1 MSPEDLAA
9 TRKARLSPQKRALLE
24 KLSGASRPAGITG
37 IPRRPAGERPPL
49 SFTQRRLWFLDQ
61 MVPGSAAYNVPM
73 SFRLRGPL
81 RHDVLRRAVD
91 EIVHRHESLRTVL
104 PSEGGEPWQR
114 ILPRVNVPVELVDL
128 TSDPGALDGLVDE
141 AARRPFDLAAGPLL
155 RVTLYRLEPELH
167 VVLLNAHHIVV
178 DGWSLGLFWQE
189 LLTLYHAFAAGRPSP
204 LPELPVQ
211 YADFA
216 VWQREHLS
224 GERLEQQLS
233 YWREQLGEGTEPLE
247 LPFDRPRPPVQ
258 TFEGRDLRTVFP
270 QELRTD
276 LAQLCKR
283 EGVSLFT
290 VLLGA
295 LNVLLHRYTG
305 QEDIAV
311 GSPVTNRTRLD
322 IEQLI
327 GLFVNTLVYKTRLAG
342 EPDFREVL
350 RRVQDVVNGAHQ
362 YQEVPFEAVVEAL
375 QPERYLSQN
384 PLFQVSFS
392 YLPARELSSG
402 EELTVE
408 AIEGIRNDTSK
419 FDLWISVVDRDRDFL
434 VEVEYNSAVFDEDT
448 VQRLLDGY
456 RVVLEAVA
464 ADPGLGV
471 GELPVMPAADRERL
485 ELEWSGSRAPAPS
498 AEPVALLHELFQER
512 TAEAPGAIAVSHDG
526 EHVSYRELDGRANAL
541 AHRLRRLGAGPGTL
555 IGLCAERS
563 VDLVVGIL
571 GILKSGAAYL
581 PIDADY
587 PPERVTYLLSDS
599 SAPILVTQPH
609 LVDGLP
615 EHTAELV
622 VIDGATDE
630 RAPERAPGAGPDDPA
645 YVIYTSGSTGTPK
658 GVLVSHANVVR
669 LFSATKEWFDFG
681 RSDTWTLFHAF
692 TFDFSVWELWG
703 ALAHG
708 GRLVVVPHWVSRSP
722 EHFYELLRDE
732 RVTVLNQ
739 TPLAFRHL
747 SDVERGALC
756 LRVVVFGGEELDVR
770 SLGPW
775 FDRHGDRSP
784 RLVNMYGITETTVH
798 VTYRPVTRA
807 DVDGAVAHSPIGV
820 PIPDLEVRVLDG
832 YGQPTPVGV
841 RGELYVG
848 GAGVTLGYL
857 NRPELTEQRFLR
869 DPDGSRWYRSGDLVR
884 WTADGELEYLGRAD
898 DQVKIRGHR
907 IELGEIEAALA
918 GHPQVGEAVVLARR
932 EAAGTGDK
940 RLVAY
945 VVPGTRDDEQDGD
958 AAGGSAAKDVA
969 DSATPQGTE
978 WEAVFDR
985 VYGEGGEGP
994 ADFKISGWD
1003 SSYDGGPL
1011 PEEDMREWVDTT
1023 VERILALRPRRVL
1036 EIGCGTGLLLSR
1048 VAPHCEVYHAT
1059 DISRTALDHVRTQLV
1074 QRRAELRHVELHNG
1088 GADDLAAFQDR
1099 EFDLVVINSVVQYFP
1114 SAGYLR
1120 KVLGEA
1126 LRRVDDGGTVF
1137 VGDVRNLALLET
1149 FHTEVELHQAGPA
1162 PSDERLR
1169 TRARR
1174 RVAQDQELVLHPDF
1188 FRAVQQEEPRLAD
1201 VRTQLRRGE
1210 HENEMTRYRY
1220 DAYLRVGGPAVAPAT
1235 PDDRIEWSRGEDVL
1249 ATAEHRLRAEPGR
1262 ALAVLDVP
1270 NARLAA
1276 TVGGHGVQPEEWW
1289 RLADRLGC
1297 SVSVDWMPD
1306 RTDGSYAV
1314 LLSPKDDEH
1323 DRVAVETPAPTGRW
1337 PEYATDPV
1345 FNRWA
1350 RAVVPELR
1358 GYLKDR
1364 LPDYMLPAAYVPL
1377 KKYPVN
1383 VNGKLDRA
1391 ALPEPAAE
1399 TLDESGDTTE
1409 PRTPVERTIAD
1420 IWTEVLGVEPIGA
1433 GSNFFRLG
1441 GDSIHSIHVVSKA
1454 RDRGLELTPQ
1464 MIFQYDT
1471 LAELA
1476 AAVAANGTASA
1487 RTEAE
1492 DDPGDRDT
1500 AARLAEL
1507 RADPDVED
1515 VYPVAPF
1522 QEWALR
1528 RLRTP
1533 EPGMFQVHRLT
1544 AVPLGMAD
1552 KEDFRSFLETQA
1564 RTYPTMRTSFRWIGP
1579 DQAVQVVHRKPRVE
1593 LDFVDWR
1600 GLTPAEQDEALEH
1613 HLKADR
1619 ERGIEPEEPGAIRY
1633 FVADVDDRTCVIVV
1647 SLSYLCLDGWSFDI
1661 IANQVDRG
1669 LPALAEGKPLAL
1681 EEGLP
1686 FKEFVAAVRGADQRA
1701 AERYWQRALGG
1712 LPGPTRLSER
1722 VPGNDLGT
1730 ESGFGRQWFALPD
1743 RLASRLRAV
1752 AREHRLTLNVLFQA
1766 GWAATVAAFVT
1777 ADGERADLT
1786 HGVLFT
1792 GRSAGPQGVGDMV
1805 APTLN
1810 ILPLRTRVDAA
1821 ERLPEYLAR
1830 VRDELVAMS
1839 GHENTP
1845 LHRALAWAGQPDD
1858 TLPTESYVVFQNVGL
1873 DNSERF
1879 SAAYYISRMG
1889 FPLRLD
1895 VFPTETVKLHM
1906 SYYRE
1911 RFTDATITR
1920 LLGSFTSVLESLA
1933 AEGPL
1938 SVRDLMAAARRE
1950 RPAPAG
1956 ILSFR
1961 EGEFVVRDVCALLEE
1976 AEGVAEAGE
1985 ATDVGEAAR

>member
-1 MSPEDLAA
+1 MSPEDLA
-9 TRKARLSPQKRALLE
+9 TTSKVQLSPQKRALLE
-24 KLSGASRPAGITG
+24 KLSGAARSSGATG
-37 IPRRPAGERPPL
+37 IPRRPADDRPPL

-81 RHDVLRRAVD
+81 RHEVLQRAVD
-91 EIVHRHESLRTVL
+91 EIIRRHESLRTVL
-104 PSEGGEPWQR
+104 PSEDGEPWQR
-114 ILPRVNVPVELVDL
+114 ILSQVRVPVELVDL
-128 TSDPGALDGLVDE
+128 GSDPGALDGLVDE
-141 AARRPFDLAAGPLL
+141 AARRPFDLAAGPLV

-189 LLTLYHAFAAGRPSP
+189 LLTLYHAFAAERPSP
-204 LPELPVQ
+204 LPELPIQ

-224 GERLEQQLS
+224 GDRLEQQLK

-270 QELRTD
+270 ASLRTE
-276 LAQLCKR
+276 LTGLSKR
-283 EGVSLFT
+283 EGVNLFT

-322 IEQLI
+322 VEQLI
-327 GLFVNTLVYKTRLAG
+327 GLFVNTLVYKTRMAG

-350 RRVQDVVNGAHQ
+350 RRVHDVVNGAHQ

-384 PLFQVSFS
+384 PLFQVSLSF
-392 YLPARELSSG
+392 LPARELSSG

-485 ELEWSGSRAPAPS
+485 ELDWSGSQAPAP
-498 AEPVALLHELFQER
+498 ATEQAALLHELVRER

-541 AHRLRRLGAGPGTL
+541 AHRLRRLGAGPGTV

-581 PIDADY
+581 PIDANY
-587 PPERVTYLLSDS
+587 PPERVSYLMADS
-599 SAPILVTQPH
+599 SAPILVTQRH

-622 VIDGATDE
+622 VLDEATDE
-630 RAPERAPGAGPDDPA
+630 RVPERAAGATPEDPA

-658 GVLVSHANVVR
+658 GVLVSHANVIR
-669 LFSATKEWFDFG
+669 LFSATKEWFGFG

-692 TFDFSVWELWG
+692 TFDFSVWEIWG

-722 EHFYELLRDE
+722 ESFYELLRDE

-747 SDVERGALC
+747 SEVERGALC
-756 LRVVVFGGEELDVR
+756 LRVVVFGGEALDVR

-807 DVDGAVAHSPIGV
+807 DVDAAVVHSPIGR
-820 PIPDLEVRVLDG
+820 PIPDLRVRVLDR
-832 YGQPTPVGV
+832 YGQPAPVGV

-918 GHPQVGEAVVLARR
+918 GHPMVGEAVVLARR
-932 EAAGTGDK
+932 EPAGEGNK

-945 VVPGTRDDEQDGD
+945 IVPGAGGDGEQGGD
-958 AAGGSAAKDVA
+958 SAAGAATED
-969 DSATPQGTE
+969 ATEAAPPQGTE
-978 WEAVFDR
+978 WESVFDR
-985 VYGEGGEGP
+985 VYGEGDEGP
-994 ADFKISGWD
+994 ADFKITGWD
-1003 SSYDGGPL
+1003 SSYDGGQL
-1011 PEEDMREWVDTT
+1011 SEPEMREWVDTT

-1048 VAPHCEVYHAT
+1048 VAPHCEAYHAT

-1074 QRRAELRHVELHNG
+1074 EPRAELSHVTLHHG
-1088 GADDLAAFQDR
+1088 GADDLSAFQDR
-1099 EFDLVVINSVVQYFP
+1099 QFDLVVINSVVQYFP

-1120 KVLGEA
+1120 DALGKVLT
-1126 LRRVDDGGTVF
+1126 RVDDGGAVF
-1137 VGDVRNLALLET
+1137 VGDVRNLALLEA
-1149 FHTEVELHQAGPA
+1149 FHTDIELHQAGPA

-1169 TRARR
+1169 TRVRQR
-1174 RVAQDQELVLHPDF
+1174 IAQDQELVLHPAF
-1188 FRAVQQEEPRLAD
+1188 FRAVQQEEPRLAC

-1220 DAYLRVGGPAVAPAT
+1220 DTLLHVGDPVAAPAA
-1235 PDDRIEWSRGEDVL
+1235 PDARIVWSQGADVL
-1249 ATAEHRLRAEPGR
+1249 AAAEERLRAEPGR

-1276 TVGGHGVQPEEWW
+1276 GGDRGIQPEQWW
-1289 RLADRLGC
+1289 RLAERLGC
-1297 SVSVDWMPD
+1297 TASVDWMPD

-1314 LLSPKDDEH
+1314 LLSPEGDER
-1323 DRVAVETPAPTGRW
+1323 DRVAVEAPAPAGRW
-1337 PEYATDPV
+1337 PEYATDPE
-1345 FNRWA
+1345 FNQWA

-1364 LPDYMLPAAYVPL
+1364 LPDYMLPAGYVPL

-1383 VNGKLDRA
+1383 ANGKLDQS
-1391 ALPEPAAE
+1391 ALPEPLAE
-1399 TLDESGDTTE
+1399 ALDESGDTTE
-1409 PRTPVERTIAD
+1409 ARTPAERIIAEV
-1420 IWTEVLGVEPIGA
+1420 WTEVLGVEPIGV

-1441 GDSIHSIHVVSKA
+1441 GDSIHSIHVVAKA
-1454 RDRGLELTPQ
+1454 KERGLELTPQ

-1471 LAELA
+1471 LADLA
-1476 AAVAANGTASA
+1476 AAAGSNGVAAA
-1487 RTEAE
+1487 RTDVE
-1492 DDPGDRDT
+1492 DEPGDRDA

-1528 RLRTP
+1528 RLRSP

-1552 KEDFRSFLETQA
+1552 KDDFRRFLETQA
-1564 RTYPTMRTSFRWIGP
+1564 RTYPAMRTSFRWIGP
-1579 DQAVQVVHRKPRVE
+1579 DQAVQVVHREPRVE

-1600 GLTPAEQDEALEH
+1600 ALSPTEQDEALER
-1613 HLKADR
+1613 HLKSDR

-1633 FVADVDDRTCVIVV
+1633 FVADVDDHTCVIVV

-1661 IANQVDRG
+1661 IANQVDQG

-1681 EEGLP
+1681 QAGLP
-1686 FKEFVAAVRGADQRA
+1686 FKEFVAAARGGDQRA

-1712 LPGPTRLSER
+1712 LPGPTLLSER
-1722 VPGNDLGT
+1722 VPGNDIGT
-1730 ESGFGRQWFALPD
+1730 ESGFGRQWISLPD

-1766 GWAATVAAFVT
+1766 GWAATVAAFV
-1777 ADGERADLT
+1777 AQGGERADLT

-1792 GRSAGPQGVGDMV
+1792 GRSAGPQGVSEMV

-1810 ILPLRTRVDAA
+1810 ILPLRTRLDAA
-1821 ERLPEYLAR
+1821 EQLPDYLAR

-1839 GHENTP
+1839 AYENTP
-1845 LHRALAWAGQPDD
+1845 LHRALAWAGQPDGA
-1858 TLPTESYVVFQNVGL
+1858 LPTESYLVFQNVGL

-1895 VFPTETVKLHM
+1895 VFPTETIKLHM
-1906 SYYRE
+1906 SYYRD

-1920 LLGSFTSVLESLA
+1920 LIGSFTSVLEVLA
-1933 AEGPL
+1933 ADRPQN
-1938 SVRDLMAAARRE
+1938 VRDMRAAALRE
-1950 RPAPAG
+1950 RPAPDGLLA
-1956 ILSFR
+1956 FR
-1961 EGEFVVRDVCALLEE
+1961 EGEFVVKDICALL
-1976 AEGVAEAGE
+1976 GE
-1985 ATDVGEAAR
+1985 VGEVR

>member
-1 MSPEDLAA
+1 MSSEDLD
-9 TRKARLSPQKRALLE
+9 TSRKAQLSPQKRALLE
-24 KLSGASRPAGITG
+24 KLSGAARASGSTG
-37 IPRRPAGERPPL
+37 IPRRPAGDRPPL
-49 SFTQRRLWFLDQ
+49 SFAQRRLWFLDQ

-81 RHDVLRRAVD
+81 RREVLQRAVD
-91 EIVHRHESLRTVL
+91 EIVRRHESLRTLL
-104 PSEGGEPWQR
+104 PSADGEPWQR
-114 ILPRVNVPVELVDL
+114 VLPQLSVPVELVDL
-128 TSDPGALDGLVDE
+128 AADPGALDGLVGE
-141 AARRPFDLAAGPLL
+141 AARRPFDLATGPLV
-155 RVTLYRLEPELH
+155 RVTLYRLAPELH
-167 VVLLNAHHIVV
+167 VVLLNVHHIVV

-189 LLTLYHAFAAGRPSP
+189 LLTLYRAFAAGRPSP
-204 LPELPVQ
+204 LPELPIQ

-216 VWQREHLS
+216 TWQREHLS
-224 GERLEQQLS
+224 GDRLEQQLA

-258 TFEGRDLRTVFP
+258 SFEGRDLRMVFP
-270 QELRTD
+270 PELRTR
-276 LAQLCKR
+276 LTRMGKE
-283 EGVSLFT
+283 EGVNLFT

-327 GLFVNTLVYKTRLAG
+327 GLFVNTLVYKTRLSG
-342 EPDFREVL
+342 QPDFREVL

-392 YLPARELSSG
+392 FLPARELSSG
-402 EELTVE
+402 EELAVE
-408 AIEGIRNDTSK
+408 EIEGIRNDTAK

-434 VEVEYNSAVFDEDT
+434 VEVEYNSAVFDEAT

-464 ADPGLGV
+464 ADPALGV
-471 GELPVMPAADRERL
+471 GDVPIMPAADRARL
-485 ELEWSGSRAPAPS
+485 EGDWSGSTAPVPAAPQDT
-498 AEPVALLHELFQER
+498 LLHELVR
-512 TAEAPGAIAVSHDG
+512 ARATEAPGSIAVSHEG
-526 EHVSYRELDGRANAL
+526 EHVTYRELDGRANAL
-541 AHRLRRLGAGPGTL
+541 AHRLRRLGAGPGTV

-563 VDLVVGIL
+563 VDLITGVL

-581 PIDADY
+581 PIDAAY
-587 PPERVTYLLSDS
+587 PPERVSYLLADS
-599 SAPILVTQPH
+599 SAPILVTQRH
-609 LVDGLP
+609 LVEGLP
-615 EHTAELV
+615 EHTAEV
-622 VIDGATDE
+622 VVLDGTTDE
-630 RAPERAPGAGPDDPA
+630 RVPERAPGAGPDDPA

-658 GVLVSHANVVR
+658 GVLVSHANVLR
-669 LFSATKEWFDFG
+669 LFSATQDWFGFG

-692 TFDFSVWELWG
+692 TFDFSVWEIWG
-703 ALAHG
+703 ALTHG

-722 EHFYELLRDE
+722 ESFYELLRDE

-747 SDVERGALC
+747 SEVERGALC

-775 FDRHGDRSP
+775 FDRHGDTMP

-807 DVDGAVAHSPIGV
+807 DVDAAVVHSPIGR
-820 PIPDLEVRVLDG
+820 PIPDLRVRVLDG
-832 YGQPTPVGV
+832 HGQPTPVGV

-918 GHPQVGEAVVLARR
+918 AHPRIGEAVVLARR
-932 EAAGTGDK
+932 DDGDTGPK

-945 VVPGTRDDEQDGD
+945 VVPGTRQDTEDGAAD
-958 AAGGSAAKDVA
+958 AADAAED
-969 DSATPQGTE
+969 ATDPASGEATE
-978 WEAVFDR
+978 WESVFDR
-985 VYGEGGEGP
+985 VYGEGDEGP
-994 ADFKISGWD
+994 ADFKITGWD
-1003 SSYDGGPL
+1003 SSYDSGQL
-1011 PEEDMREWVDTT
+1011 PEQEMREWVDTT
-1023 VERILALRPRRVL
+1023 VARILELRPRRVL

-1048 VAPHCEVYHAT
+1048 IAPHCEVYHAT
-1059 DISRTALDHVRTQLV
+1059 DISRTALDHVRNQLV
-1074 QRRAELRHVELHNG
+1074 DRRSELSHVQLHHG
-1088 GADDLAAFQDR
+1088 GADDLTAFQDR
-1099 EFDLVVINSVVQYFP
+1099 QFDVVVVNSVVQYFP
-1114 SAGYLR
+1114 DAGYLR
-1120 KVLGEA
+1120 DVLGA
-1126 LRRVDDGGTVF
+1126 VLPRVDDDGTVF
-1137 VGDVRNLALLET
+1137 VGDVRHLGLLEA
-1149 FHTEVELHQAGPA
+1149 FHTDVELHQAGPA
-1162 PSDERLR
+1162 PSEEQLR
-1169 TRARR
+1169 ARVRR
-1174 RVAQDQELVLHPDF
+1174 RVSQDQELVLHPDF

-1201 VRTQLRRGE
+1201 VRTQLRRGT

-1220 DAYLRVGGPAVAPAT
+1220 DAYLRVGSRTAAPAT
-1235 PDDRIEWSRGEDVL
+1235 PGTTIEWAPDADVL
-1249 ATAEHRLRAEPGR
+1249 AAAEERLRAEPDR
-1262 ALAVLDVP
+1262 ALAVLGVP

-1276 TVGGHGVQPEEWW
+1276 GRDGGIQPERWW
-1289 RLADRLGC
+1289 QLAERLDCTAT
-1297 SVSVDWMPD
+1297 VDWMPD
-1306 RTDGSYAV
+1306 RNDGSYAV
-1314 LLSPKDDEH
+1314 LLRPAGDPD

-1345 FNRWA
+1345 FNQWA
-1350 RAVVPELR
+1350 RAVVPDLR

-1364 LPDYMLPAAYVPL
+1364 LPDYMLPTAYVPL

-1391 ALPEPAAE
+1391 ALPEPVVE
-1399 TLDESGDTTE
+1399 TLDESADTTE
-1409 PRTPVERTIAD
+1409 ARTPAERIIAEV
-1420 IWTEVLGVEPIGA
+1420 WSEVLGVSPVGA

-1464 MIFQYDT
+1464 MIFQHDT

-1476 AAVAANGTASA
+1476 AAAEANTPVGSRAGA
-1487 RTEAE
+1487 DAE
-1492 DDPGDRDT
+1492 PGDGDE

-1528 RLRTP
+1528 QLRTP

-1552 KEDFRSFLETQA
+1552 KDDFRRFLEEQA
-1564 RTYPTMRTSFRWIGP
+1564 RTYPAMRTSFRWIGP
-1579 DQAVQVVHRKPRVE
+1579 DRAVQVVHREPRVE
-1593 LDFVDWR
+1593 LDFTDWR
-1600 GLTPAEQDEALEH
+1600 ELSPVEQDQALEA

-1619 ERGIEPEEPGAIRY
+1619 ERGIAPEEPGAIRY
-1633 FVADVDDRTCVIVV
+1633 FVADVDDHTCIIVV

-1661 IANQVDRG
+1661 IANQLDRG
-1669 LPALAEGKPLAL
+1669 LPELAAGKPPVL
-1681 EEGLP
+1681 EAGLP
-1686 FKEFVAAVRGADQRA
+1686 FKEFVAAVRGGDQRA
-1701 AERYWQRALGG
+1701 AERYWQRALGD
-1712 LPGPTRLSER
+1712 LPGPTPLSAR
-1722 VPGNDLGT
+1722 VPGNDRGI
-1730 ESGFGRQWFALPD
+1730 ESGFGRQWIALPD
-1743 RLASRLRAV
+1743 RLTARLRAV
-1752 AREHRLTLNVLFQA
+1752 AREHRMTLNVLFQA
-1766 GWAATVAAFVT
+1766 GWAATVAAFVGG
-1777 ADGERADLT
+1777 AEERTDVT

-1792 GRSAGPQGVGDMV
+1792 GRSGGPQGVGDMV

-1810 ILPLRTRVDAA
+1810 ILPLRTRAA
-1821 ERLPEYLAR
+1821 GTEPVPDYLVR
-1830 VRDELVAMS
+1830 VRDALVAMS
-1839 GHENTP
+1839 AHENTP
-1845 LHRALAWAGQPDD
+1845 LHRAMAWAGQPDD
-1858 TLPTESYVVFQNVGL
+1858 VLPTESYLVFQNVGL

-1895 VFPTETVKLHM
+1895 VFPTETIKLHM
-1906 SYYRE
+1906 SYYRH

-1920 LLGSFTSVLESLA
+1920 LIGAFTSVLEALA
-1933 AEGPL
+1933 ADRPQR
-1938 SVRDLMAAARRE
+1938 VQDLTAAALRE
-1950 RPAPAG
+1950 RPAPEG
-1956 ILSFR
+1956 LLSFR
-1961 EGEFVVRDVCALLEE
+1961 EGEFVVRDICALL
-1976 AEGVAEAGE
+1976 GE
-1985 ATDVGEAAR
+1985 VNELR